1 MPFTEMEWVWLL
13 KAEGLTDLD
22 IAERAGGAER
32 TIRSIKKEL
41 GRKPSAFEEGL
52 NRVGTEKISLPWS
65 DEAHAQA
72 KRMLDLI
79 RNARWHDLHQ
89 SFAFSS
95 KSSVAAA
102 LAIDLKSSVS
112 AEDWGH
118 ALTAYTFQ
126 LGMQF
131 SSLGSHASDR
141 EDWEAIVDVMLSLL
155 SGCDDDWAKVLRFKV
170 AGNRI
175 VTAWK
180 RTTPRNDRA
189 SEKMKEMIE
198 KSGYREH
205 LIAFNDLVP
214 NDHVAPFNALAIASR
229 FKERERYQDLLARLQ
244 RSDDRYQDVKSITDP
259 DFDDD
264 FDDFR
269 KWYAA
274 SPKETGKEAA

>member
-22 IAERAGGAER
+22 IAGRAGGAER
-32 TIRSIKKEL
+32 TIRSIKKEF

-52 NRVGTEKISLPWS
+52 NRVGAEVISLPWS

-72 KRMLDLI
+72 RRMLEMI

-89 SFAFSS
+89 SFAFSAR
-95 KSSVAAA
+95 SSVAAA
-102 LAIDLKSSVS
+102 LAIDPNRSAS

-141 EDWEAIVDVMLSLL
+141 ENWEAIVGVMLDLL
-155 SGCDDDWAKVLRFKV
+155 NGRDGNWAKVLRFKV

-180 RTTPRNDRA
+180 RTTPRTDRT

-214 NDHVAPFNALAIASR
+214 NDAVAPFNALAIASR
-229 FKERERYQDLLARLQ
+229 FKEHDRYQDLLTRLQ
-244 RSDDRYQDVKSITDP
+244 SADDLYLDIESITDP

-264 FDDFR
+264 FEDFR

-274 SPKETGKEAA
+274 SPKKTGKEAA